1 MDFAFVCLAFDRA
14 GATLLKLRGF
24 KDIKFGILAS
34 LSFLSHTKCKEPEIT
49 VIYYLES
56 MPFKVCYKWILDQI
70 LPNLAQTIKAIE
82 KEKN

>member
-34 LSFLSHTKCKEPEIT
+34 LSFLSHTKCKEPKIT
-49 VIYYLES
+49 ATYYLES